1 MDALTASLVVVKIA
15 VLVLGSI
22 VAVLAYRGY
31 KRTGMDGLL
40 SFAVGLSI
48 ITIGTVLVGF
58 FHHVI
63 GVATTLGLL
72 VESLIIGA
80 GFVVMIFG
88 LYGQ

>member
-1 MDALTASLVVVKIA
+1 MIDLLTALLVVVKIG

-22 VAVLAYRGY
+22 VAVLAYRAY
-31 KRTGMDGLL
+31 KRTGMAGLL
-40 SFAVGLSI
+40 YFSVGLSI

-63 GVATTLGLL
+63 GVATTVGML

-88 LYGQ
+88 LYE

>member
-1 MDALTASLVVVKIA
+1 MEFLTALLVVVKIA
-15 VLVLGSI
+15 VLVLGSV
-22 VAVLAYRGY
+22 VAVLAYRAY
-31 KRTGMDGLL
+31 KRTGMTGLL

-58 FHHVI
+58 FHHII
-63 GVATTLGLL
+63 GVATTVGIL
-72 VESLIIGA
+72 VESVIIGA

>member
-1 MDALTASLVVVKIA
+1 MDVLTALLVIVKIA

-31 KRTGMDGLL
+31 KRTEMAGLL
-40 SFAVGLSI
+40 YFAAGLSI

-58 FHHVI
+58 FHHII
-63 GVATTLGLL
+63 GVATTVGMLL
-72 VESLIIGA
+72 ESLIIGA
-80 GFVVMIFG
+80 GFVVMIVG

>member
-1 MDALTASLVVVKIA
+1 MDALTAALVVVKIA

-31 KRTGMDGLL
+31 KRTGMAGLL

-58 FHHVI
+58 FHHVV
-63 GVATTLGLL
+63 GVATTLGIL